1 MSVREKRKRERDGER
16 KQENPAFLR
25 SYKIFLI
32 GLTPPPPWHVFS
44 TENPEEKISRDENV
58 KKGNSSSEGWTRFRL
73 GRSSRQRG
81 LVGAWVFSSTPKVE
95 TMVGVG

>member
-32 GLTPPPPWHVFS
+32 GLIPSPPWHVFS
-44 TENPEEKISRDENV
+44 TENPEEKIPRDENV
-58 KKGNSSSEGWTRFRL
+58 KKGNSSSEGWTRFRF